1 MDAVPPRQMLWIVF
15 IVFMLLAMITTC
27 IHQSAIVIGDA
38 RLKKLAEDGNKKAK
52 KLEKLLDGGS
62 SAFAGAMQFIST
74 LILIVCGICSQL
86 LFREPLTSALMR
98 SGISAG
104 VSFWLAFAIIVLMTA
119 LVYLVFGVFVP
130 KGYAGKHAE
139 GIALTSA
146 SLAVLLTYV
155 CMPFVCLPG
164 VVSKIVLRILGV
176 KPGEN
181 DEDVTEEEIRM
192 MVDIGSESGVIDDDE
207 KEMIHNIFELDDKP
221 VEDIMTHRTDAV
233 ILWINDGAD
242 KWEEVINETNH
253 TRYPVCGNAIDDI
266 LGVVNSR
273 DFYKF
278 LIKDRNGD
286 LRSILRKPYF
296 VPESLKADEMF
307 SQMQDKNAHFAIVL
321 DEYGGFRGIIT
332 QEDLIEEIVGEL
344 YSEYDR
350 PEEDLD
356 IIQMSDD
363 TWLIYGSADID
374 DVRDELG
381 VDIPDDEYNTFAGL
395 LLDELGTVPA
405 DGETPELTVG
415 RMKVNITKIT
425 EHRIEETVVTLLPKS
440 DDDEAAEFDGSND
453 KNKSSE
459 DAKEKD

>member
-1 MDAVPPRQMLWIVF
+1 MDAVPPRQMLWVVLV
-15 IVFMLLAMITTC
+15 VFMLLAMLTTC
-27 IHQSAIVIGDA
+27 IHQATIVIGDA
-38 RLKKLAEDGNKKAK
+38 RLKKLAEEGNKKAK
-52 KLEKLLDGGS
+52 KLERLLDGGS
-62 SAFAGAMQFIST
+62 TAFAGAMQLLST
-74 LILIVCGICSQL
+74 LILIFCGICSQI
-86 LFREPLTSALMR
+86 LFQAPLTAAFMH
-98 SGISAG
+98 SGMGRGLA
-104 VSFWLAFAIIVLMTA
+104 FWLAFVIIVLVTA

-139 GIALTSA
+139 GIALA
-146 SLAVLLTYV
+146 SVSVSVFLTYI
-155 CMPFVCLPG
+155 CMPFVCLPEL
-164 VVSKIVLRILGV
+164 VSKIVLRILGV

-233 ILWINDGAD
+233 ILWINDGVD

-278 LIKDRNGD
+278 LLKDRNGD
-286 LRSILRKPYF
+286 LHSIMRKPYF

-321 DEYGGFRGIIT
+321 DEYGGFRGIVT

-344 YSEYDR
+344 YSEYDK
-350 PEEDLD
+350 PEDDLD
-356 IIQMSDD
+356 IIKMSDD
-363 TWLIYGSADID
+363 TWLIYGSAEIE
-374 DVRDELG
+374 DVRDELDI
-381 VDIPDDEYNTFAGL
+381 DIPDDEYNTFAGL

-405 DGETPELTVG
+405 DGETPELSIG
-415 RMKVNITKIT
+415 RMKINITKVSD
-425 EHRIEETVVTLLPKS
+425 HRIEETVVTLLPISNAEDEDGES
-440 DDDEAAEFDGSND
+440 D
-453 KNKSSE
+453 KPVIE
-459 DAKEKD
+459 DKEKE